1 MELENR
7 KLFSDVL
14 DEVLQIEKDAELET
28 TSTQTLIEAVNT
40 GKLLVPVV
48 GAFSA
53 GKSSLLNKFMGKN
66 VLSVGINPETAIP
79 SELYFSES
87 EYCEGVTSDGM
98 VTRLNDDSDI
108 TNYVCLRRYIKSEAL
123 KKLEPIVLVDMSG
136 FDSSLDAH
144 NKAIFNYLDKGS
156 HYVVLT
162 PVDAGTISASM
173 KKQIQNIL
181 TFGRECSFFV
191 SKTDLRSSDEVAA
204 VKNEVQNEVS
214 MLTGKAETVF
224 EINKDDVSLFNNFAE
239 SLNANEL
246 FKKVFLETI
255 KNECFD
261 VKYSINIKISA
272 LKKDKKTNE
281 QFIADLEN
289 ALHKIEEKKMK
300 IIEQEKN
307 NNFASEASAIAD
319 MVGNEINVNLDFLV
333 NRGVNSGGTAVQD
346 AINEIVQSVV
356 TSKIN
361 DVILT
366 TSTRFSAE
374 FADELSH
381 VDAVFSKYDIPE
393 FIEALQTSAR
403 NLFDLTGSSISNF
416 LASQKQNAKTKH
428 GRDIATTMATVF
440 GITTEILAPWMEL
453 IIIALPTII
462 DAVFGKMQE
471 IKQEQKIRSSI
482 IAQIPPIKRELSKNI
497 VSLLKENSSKMIESI
512 SEKYD
517 AELAKK
523 KEEIEQAQRELE
535 TNNEVTRK
543 IKVLE
548 NCSVRIDTALER
560 IIS

>member
-1 MELENR
+1 
-7 KLFSDVL
+7 
-14 DEVLQIEKDAELET
+14 
-28 TSTQTLIEAVNT
+28 
-40 GKLLVPVV
+40 
-48 GAFSA
+48 
-53 GKSSLLNKFMGKN
+53 MGKN

-123 KKLEPIVLVDMSG
+123 KKLEPIVLVDMPG

-181 TFGRECSFFV
+181 TFGRECSFFI

-239 SLNANEL
+239 LLNANEL

-300 IIEQEKN
+300 IIEQEK
-307 NNFASEASAIAD
+307 
-319 MVGNEINVNLDFLV
+319 
-333 NRGVNSGGTAVQD
+333 
-346 AINEIVQSVV
+346 
-356 TSKIN
+356 K
-361 DVILT
+361 
-366 TSTRFSAE
+366 
-374 FADELSH
+374 
-381 VDAVFSKYDIPE
+381 
-393 FIEALQTSAR
+393 
-403 NLFDLTGSSISNF
+403 
-416 LASQKQNAKTKH
+416 
-428 GRDIATTMATVF
+428 
-440 GITTEILAPWMEL
+440 
-453 IIIALPTII
+453 
-462 DAVFGKMQE
+462 
-471 IKQEQKIRSSI
+471 
-482 IAQIPPIKRELSKNI
+482 
-497 VSLLKENSSKMIESI
+497 
-512 SEKYD
+512 
-517 AELAKK
+517 
-523 KEEIEQAQRELE
+523 
-535 TNNEVTRK
+535 
-543 IKVLE
+543 
-548 NCSVRIDTALER
+548 
-560 IIS
+560 